1 MLKAYL
7 NKDIKIIKVSG
18 DDAKDYLNNIIT
30 NNIEQTNYIN
40 SIYSCLLTPQGK
52 FLADFFITNFK
63 DAYFILVHSKFLEN
77 LIKGLNF

>member
-63 DAYFILVHSKFLEN
+63 D
-77 LIKGLNF
+77 